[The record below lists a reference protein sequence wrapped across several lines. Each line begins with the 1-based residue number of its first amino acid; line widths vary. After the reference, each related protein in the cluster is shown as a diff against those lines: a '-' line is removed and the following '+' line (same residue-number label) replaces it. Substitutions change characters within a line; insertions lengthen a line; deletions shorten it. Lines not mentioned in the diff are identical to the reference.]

1 MKCGI
6 EVLNLTNVA
15 ILMFHGIGEFFK
27 AATRYYSLNK
37 KYINMQDSVATLDYL
52 CTMCFTK
59 GKPIRLFQGIM
70 YIYEHFLYHMFLDTI
85 REFIEHEK
93 VRVKYK

>member
-1 MKCGI
+1 M
-6 EVLNLTNVA
+6 
-15 ILMFHGIGEFFK
+15 
-27 AATRYYSLNK
+27 
-37 KYINMQDSVATLDYL
+37 ATLDYL